1 MHNMQATVI
10 AAIVAIHIV
19 CILSVGGVFLY
30 SRARWDAELLLRCG
44 GWWGEKKRTS
54 LAWCSR
60 IAFPAAETDYVRIC
74 KQASECES
82 VRV

>member
-10 AAIVAIHIV
+10 AAIVVIHIV

-30 SRARWDAELLLRCG
+30 SRARWDAELLLRRERG
-44 GWWGEKKRTS
+44 GGVERNDF
-54 LAWCSR
+54 ACVVQQD
-60 IAFPAAETDYVRIC
+60 AFPAAETDYVRIR